1 MRIFALHLADDTD
14 LCYNNARQ
22 NLSANVNGEVS
33 TEEAYN
39 EKLAEYNSKTGSL
52 QAQNIRSM
60 IFPCWNDL
68 I

>member
-1 MRIFALHLADDTD
+1 MRIFELYLADDTD

-39 EKLAEYNSKTGSL
+39 EKLAEYNSKNWIIAGAEYSL
-52 QAQNIRSM
+52 D
-60 IFPCWNDL
+60 DL
-68 I
+68 SLLE